1 MVRVTRAEAW
11 PVTMRLAE
19 PYEISCGQF
28 DRTTNVFL
36 RLETDSGVLG
46 YGCAA
51 PDPVMT
57 GESAETTLESYDELL
72 EDAVVGTDPLR
83 WARTL
88 SRLKEG
94 GLPPAAM
101 AGIDMALLDVVG
113 KLAGMPLY
121 RLLGGYRDEILTSV
135 TVGILPETE
144 TVERAR
150 SLVAQGFRAL
160 KIKGGSDVE
169 EDMARLRR
177 VREAVGSK
185 VQLRFDANQG
195 YTAEQARKF
204 LAGIEGLGLSVLEQP
219 TSKQMP
225 EVLGRLTAE
234 TGVAIMADES
244 LMSLRDVFR
253 LGRGELVDMLNVKLM
268 KVGGIAVALDIL
280 GAARSARLDIMV
292 GCMDEAALAIAAGL
306 HFALARPGI
315 RYADLDGHLDL
326 IDDPS
331 AGSVLLKD
339 GMLRCTGEPG
349 LGGTTVDP
357 S

>member
-1 MVRVTRAEAW
+1 VRITAAEAW
-11 PVTMRLAE
+11 PVTMQLAE
-19 PYEISCGQF
+19 PYEISCGQY
-28 DRTTNVFL
+28 DHTTNVFL
-36 RLETDSGVLG
+36 RLETDGGILG

-51 PDPVMT
+51 PERVIT
-57 GESAETTLESYDELL
+57 GETAESTLQRYHQLL
-72 EDAVVGTDPLR
+72 EPEVVGSDPLH

-88 SRLKEG
+88 ARLRE
-94 GLPPAAM
+94 LEVPPAAL
-101 AGIDMALLDVVG
+101 AGVDMALLDLMG
-113 KLAGMPLY
+113 KIAGIPLY
-121 RLLGGYRDEILTSV
+121 QLLGGYRDQILTSV
-135 TVGILPETE
+135 TVGILPEAE

-150 SLVAQGFRAL
+150 DLVGQGFLAL

-169 EDMARLRR
+169 QDITRLRR
-177 VREAVGSK
+177 VREVVGPRI
-185 VQLRFDANQG
+185 QLRFDANQG
-195 YTAEQARKF
+195 YTPEQARQF
-204 LAGIEGLGLSVLEQP
+204 LGGVEGLALAVLEQP
-219 TSKQMP
+219 TPKQMP
-225 EVLGRLTAE
+225 EALGRLTAE

-244 LMSLRDVFR
+244 LMGLRDVFR

-339 GMLRCTGEPG
+339 GMLRCTGQPG
-349 LGGTTVDP
+349 LGVEVRV
-357 S
+357 